1 MKAESF
7 LNLSILKTEN
17 NSPVYQMLNKSLL
30 MNDKGIFLYP
40 KKILIVGDYFKSSA
54 SYTFSVISLFFFSLP
69 FYFFIILIFHVRD
82 FPKCLVVCVHL
93 YSKVRMTSLGRVGR
107 ARETHKEGDT
117 HVLTADSR
125 WCTAETNSA
134 L

>member
-54 SYTFSVISLFFFSLP
+54 SYTFSVISHFGL
-69 FYFFIILIFHVRD
+69 
-82 FPKCLVVCVHL
+82 
-93 YSKVRMTSLGRVGR
+93 
-107 ARETHKEGDT
+107 
-117 HVLTADSR
+117 
-125 WCTAETNSA
+125 
-134 L
+134 